1 MDINQINRAYCEQY
15 YIEQYEKESKMKP
28 HKHAELIKAWA
39 DGAEIEVKDLYGN
52 WVADKTPNWT
62 WNEYRIKPEP
72 KHDVVLYQTVANCQ
86 PHPQDGFY
94 AWASCCYSQLGLH
107 HNDTPNLKLTFDGET
122 GELKSA
128 EVLK

>member
-28 HKHAELIKAWA
+28 HKHSELIKAWA
-39 DGAEIEVKDLYGN
+39 DGAEIQYQKYGYEWVDCLYN
-52 WVADKTPNWT
+52 RPH
-62 WNEYRIKPEP
+62 WNDDIEYRIKPEP
-72 KHDVVLYQTVANCQ
+72 KADVENLLYVENC
-86 PHPQDGFY
+86 F
-94 AWASCCYSQLGLH
+94 AT
-107 HNDTPNLKLTFDGET
+107 HNIYNERANLKLTFDSET